1 MPNAPSPSDT
11 ASGRPSLNLWFSLGL
26 TLLGLAVSGYLTWVK
41 LTGNTA
47 SCGTVGDCQSVNN
60 SRYAEIGGVPIALFG
75 ALGYLALLAA
85 LTVERRW
92 PSFSETAR
100 LAAFGVSLVGTLY
113 SAYLTYIEVAV
124 LRAIC
129 PYCVASA
136 IAMTAI
142 LFLCVLRLRAAE
154 AEA

>member
-1 MPNAPSPSDT
+1 MASSSIPSDS
-11 ASGRPSLNLWFSLGL
+11 ASRRPTVNWWLSIGL
-26 TLLGLAVSGYLTWVK
+26 TLLGLGVSAYLTWVK

-47 SCGTVGDCQSVNN
+47 SCGTVGDCESVNN

-75 ALGYLALLAA
+75 ALSYLVLLALL
-85 LTVERRW
+85 LIEHRR
-92 PSFSETAR
+92 PQTAETAR
-100 LAAFGVSLVGTLY
+100 LMVFGVSLIGTLY

-136 IAMTAI
+136 IAVTAVLI
-142 LFLCVLRLRAAE
+142 LCVLRLRSADTDA
-154 AEA
+154 